1 MTLTRKRKGKAAPET
16 AKVEKNSR
24 QNKGDGRKKAPG
36 RGARK
41 GEKRGGRKA
50 GVPNKRT
57 LELRAALEAAGLSV
71 ETHPVVMMYRVYTGE
86 ITMPV
91 LVRQTDG
98 DETWN
103 EVQDVPLEPAL
114 RVRCMAEVAQY
125 LEPKRKAVE
134 MSTPDGKP
142 LQVTLVDSRSLP
154 GWLNDPRNP
163 WRKGRK

>member
-1 MTLTRKRKGKAAPET
+1 MKSKSKGKTAPAT
-16 AKVEKNSR
+16 TKVGKNSR

-41 GEKRGGRKA
+41 GEKRGGRKP
-50 GVPNKRT
+50 GTPNKRT
-57 LELRAALEAAGLSV
+57 MELRAVLEAAGLTV

-91 LVRQTDG
+91 VVRQSDG

-114 RVRCMAEVAQY
+114 RVKCMAEVAQY

-134 MSTPDGKP
+134 
-142 LQVTLVDSRSLP
+142 VTGENGEPVKVELVDSRTLP
-154 GWLNDPRNP
+154 GWLDDPRNP
-163 WRKGRK
+163 QRKGRK